1 MSASLAPD
9 RCPTVAAAPI
19 EFYRHNLG
27 EEEKRRICEALDG
40 TILTTGEFVREA
52 EQALAGYLDIPHVV
66 CLDSCTAALHLALLA
81 RGIGPGDE
89 VIVPAMTYAATATA
103 VEMAGARPVFA
114 DVDPQTANLTP
125 ATIEPH
131 IRGRTRA
138 ILCVHLY
145 GLLCD
150 MPALRELADARELVL
165 IEDAAHCIEARR
177 GDVRPGSHGDCAC
190 LSFYATKTITCG
202 EGGALVTR
210 DAELARRVRR
220 LAQHGID
227 LAAADRYSG
236 AFRHWDLLEA
246 GWKYNLDNIRA
257 SLLLPQIRRLDERWA
272 RRRQIAE
279 RYEQAFAGHPRIE
292 FPRVDAPLAS
302 ARHLFTIWVDPR
314 RRDRIAATLR
324 ERGIGVAVNY
334 RAVHLLTHYREKYGY
349 RRGELPVA
357 ESIGERTLSLPLY
370 PKLTDEQVERVI
382 ANVIE
387 IVGD

>member
-1 MSASLAPD
+1 MAICSATNVPSSQAIG
-9 RCPTVAAAPI
+9 PI
-19 EFYRHNLG
+19 EFYAHNLG
-27 EEEKRRICEALDG
+27 EEEKRRICEALNG
-40 TILTTGEFVREA
+40 TILTTGRYTREA
-52 EQALAGYLDIPHVV
+52 EQALAEYLGISHVV
-66 CLDSCTAALHLALLA
+66 CLDSCTAALHLALVA

-114 DVDPQTANLTP
+114 DVDPQTANITP
-125 ATIEPH
+125 QTIEPH
-131 IRGRTRA
+131 IRSRTRA

-150 MPALRELADARELVL
+150 MPALRALADAHGLAL

-177 GDVRPGSHGDCAC
+177 GPVRPGSHGDCAC
-190 LSFYATKTITCG
+190 FSFYATKTITCG
-202 EGGALVTR
+202 EGGALATH
-210 DAELARRVRR
+210 DGDLARHVRR

-227 LAAADRYSG
+227 LSAAERYAG
-236 AFRHWDLLEA
+236 RFRHWDLIEA

-279 RYEQAFAGHPRIE
+279 RYEQAFKSHPRIE
-292 FPRVDAPLAS
+292 IPRVDSPLAS
-302 ARHLFTIWVDPR
+302 ARHLFTIWVDPL
-314 RRDRIAATLR
+314 RRDRIAAALR

-334 RAVHLLTHYREKYGY
+334 RAVHLLKHYRETYGY

-357 ESIGERTLSLPLY
+357 EEIGERTLSLPLY
-370 PKLTDEQVERVI
+370 PKLTDAQIERVI
-382 ANVIE
+382 RTVLE
-387 IVGD
+387 VVER